1 MGIDQFE
8 YLERDSSW
16 ELDLSSTTTG
26 LIGIVNTQQSIG
38 WTTKGSHW
46 VAYVVDLPSKYQ
58 NLRVTVFDSL
68 APTSKETMR
77 RIATVAEALAKA
89 SVTAQRKAATSHPPQ
104 RTLEPPSPYK
114 NVKVQQVDQANGPHQ
129 TDGFNC
135 GIFALAYLLHV
146 ARTNQLHMHPTTR
159 INFDEIREKV
169 ACSILVQRR
178 VFGNAEDE

>member
-1 MGIDQFE
+1 MTWLNTDALDSAIKHLVVPHLCASAADAGDAVGIDQFE

-68 APTSKETMR
+68 APTSKATRR
-77 RIATVAEALAKA
+77 RIAKVAEGLAKT
-89 SVTAQRKAATSHPPQ
+89 SATS
-104 RTLEPPSPYK
+104 SI
-114 NVKVQQVDQANGPHQ
+114 N
-129 TDGFNC
+129 
-135 GIFALAYLLHV
+135 
-146 ARTNQLHMHPTTR
+146 PTTTSEATER
-159 INFDEIREKV
+159 DPPTLTQP
-169 ACSILVQRR
+169 STTQTRR
-178 VFGNAEDE
+178 PCTMGTALK